1 MLNYTRM
8 FNNQLIFAVKGI
20 RKENVNGA
28 KNEDEKNKIKPS
40 GLFGCLSNSHTYEKV
55 EFL

>member
-1 MLNYTRM
+1 M
-8 FNNQLIFAVKGI
+8 FNKQLIFAVKGI